1 MKKSRSHVGVMATA
15 VFSSIWPVAIG
26 VGLSLLI
33 VKLAFPHAAFEA
45 RPAHSRSQGSQSQ
58 SIYAIAVKSVEE
70 RSERSMTYREVQEML
85 RRAGIVISNVAARIA
100 SISSAAKRTQPTTL
114 KAFATPS
121 TRA

>member
-58 SIYAIAVKSVEE
+58 SIYAIAGAT
-70 RSERSMTYREVQEML
+70 RP
-85 RRAGIVISNVAARIA
+85 RRGVRCRLAGRKHTSGLAIQFGTA
-100 SISSAAKRTQPTTL
+100 SIT
-114 KAFATPS
+114 
-121 TRA
+121 